1 MKIESLINNPEY
13 TQKFALE
20 KFICYFLGLTRE
32 DMRTQ
37 SDQELTSDQEN
48 QIITAYKSYVIDKK
62 PIEYVL
68 WFVEFF
74 GTKFHVNGDTLIPRP
89 ETEYMITA
97 VTEFCQNKFPPDKEG
112 EGGSNEEQG
121 RLKYLPYDTS
131 LTERAKKLRAN
142 MTIAEKKLRY
152 DFLREH
158 KYKFNRQRPI
168 DRYIAD
174 FYCSELWLVIEID
187 WDTHSSDEAKLYDEK
202 RTKDLEELWLKVIRF
217 TNEEV
222 IWNFDWVCGE
232 IERQIWTPPTSPCQG
247 SGNDSILLDVWTG
260 CGVLWCSVL
269 MQNPDVFKTVF
280 LSDYSQ
286 EALIVA
292 KQNYDKLIDASKY
305 DTYFIYSDLVAYLEN
320 YKNLV
325 QNKDIVLVANLPYIP
340 EKTHDDNNP
349 ESVKKREPRMAFV
362 WWDDGLIYYR
372 RMFNQIFQ
380 YKKDWII
387 TGEVTMFLEMMTR
400 QVELLVEEFG
410 EKIQFEE
417 VKTFHFNIRILKAIL
432 R

>member
-32 DMRTQ
+32 NMRTQ
-37 SDQELTSDQEN
+37 SDQELSSDQEN
-48 QIITAYKSYVIDKK
+48 QIITAYNAYVIDKK

-97 VTEFCQNKFPPDKEG
+97 VTEFCQENKK
-112 EGGSNEEQG
+112 S
-121 RLKYLPYDTS
+121 
-131 LTERAKKLRAN
+131 
-142 MTIAEKKLRY
+142 
-152 DFLREH
+152 
-158 KYKFNRQRPI
+158 
-168 DRYIAD
+168 
-174 FYCSELWLVIEID
+174 
-187 WDTHSSDEAKLYDEK
+187 
-202 RTKDLEELWLKVIRF
+202 
-217 TNEEV
+217 
-222 IWNFDWVCGE
+222 
-232 IERQIWTPPTSPCQG
+232 
-247 SGNDSILLDVWTG
+247 DSILLDVWTG
-260 CGVLWCSVL
+260 CGVLGCSVL
-269 MQNPDVFKTVF
+269 LQNPDAFKTVF

-292 KQNYDKLIDASKY
+292 KHNYDKLIDASKY
-305 DTYFIYSDLVAYLEN
+305 DTYFIRSDLVAYLEN
-320 YKNLV
+320 YPDLL

-372 RMFNQIFQ
+372 RMFDQISQ

-417 VKTFHFNIRILKAIL
+417 VKTFHFNIRILKAIM